1 MRYFSCLLK
10 NIPFNKLVNIVLLT
24 SLLLTSCTMPLKP
37 SIEVGDQQSVGRAF
51 YWNTYTIPTFTR
63 PTANTGTHTEQ
74 NFVPVFPE
82 IVEAP
87 VQDGE
92 EVFTNDAY
100 FVQEMEVAPN
110 ASNINGTGNLVI
122 APVIPIEESYS
133 NTFPKVDPKLV
144 PINNFIN
151 QYISDDRK
159 ILIDGENTNLGLVT
173 EYNSVQDEVLIVWV
187 NGETNSF
194 EGRLI
199 SPEGE
204 LLGEKIFIENVDQA
218 HKIKLTYSSES
229 DSYLLTWISTN
240 EGVSN
245 EEYCNQYY
253 CVTID
258 QHETDL
264 YALSISGDLQTI
276 GSPILITSQLTTA
289 HEASLMIQEV
299 YNIAYNSI
307 DDKFLIAWQQDRGG
321 IHDLIYVSANHVML
335 QQLNTN
341 GSPVGAAISV
351 PGIMD
356 SDISLA
362 YNSNANTYLLVYSR
376 WGFSCYSCGS
386 NGYYAL
392 WSKEISGDLNQ
403 VGIERLLASSIGG
416 HNTLADIAYSPSI
429 NAYQVVWWNTYNYY
443 PQWQGD
449 IYTIKTSAQ
458 GVPSSILK
466 IDTNLNPNGPQ
477 LAYNSYLN
485 QFFVWTGLEEG
496 GIDNY
501 GISHGIYLDP
511 QTNQFNRIV
520 LSDEGGAKISAVSS
534 AMMASWISAWIFG
547 GRVYA
552 MFTLPVSSPS
562 SLALNN
568 DCAASEECLL
578 GAQSNATGQW
588 GKPINTKTGGMY
600 YQTTD
605 ISVPTSLGE
614 LRFFRTYSSL
624 AIDLYASNLGFGWTN
639 NLDSYLIQP
648 SDSGGEDGKIFVK
661 LHTANQ
667 YTFQIKPDGT
677 YRPAAGVVGQLK
689 FTNNLFLLKLPD
701 QMEYIF
707 DTNGRLLTR
716 KDAMGHEWNYAY
728 NLNGQIDQVSADSG
742 GRYLDM
748 SYDSLGRI
756 IEVVDHTGRN
766 VTYGYDENGNLIS
779 MTDVMGEV
787 WTYEYDNAHRLT
799 QVLDP
804 LGNVLEKTEYDEQ
817 GRAIKQWDGEGNLL
831 GTIIYNA
838 DGTTTIIDPFEHTQT
853 HTYDSRLTLVSDEDG
868 VGGKTQKSY
877 DYNFRPTNITDAGDA
892 TTHLVWSEDGASLLG
907 VIDAEG
913 GQTDITYDS
922 LNNPTSV
929 IDPMGY
935 LTTYEYDGT
944 LLTSTT
950 NALGQ
955 ETSYTYTSGGFLE
968 SVTDPLGNTTTY
980 TYDAYGQRTSMT
992 DTLENTWTYAYD
1004 SLGRLID
1011 TTDPLGRI
1019 QHNEYDIAGRLTRSI
1034 RNYDPNKSQNED
1046 NLWNIVTEYEYD
1058 ARGNQTS
1065 VIDTLGRETQ
1075 YEYDAAGR
1083 LVKTIDPAGN
1093 ETTNI
1098 YNEAGQLIATTDALG
1113 RETTYVYDATG
1124 RLVSTTDALDN
1135 TTSTIYNPD
1144 GTVASTSDALGR
1156 MTSFTYDDLKRV
1168 LTVTQPNEAVTTNVY
1183 DDNGNL
1189 ISVTD
1194 ALNQTTYYEYDALG
1208 RVIKT
1213 TDPLENFTENFYDDA
1228 GRLVQSI
1235 DARGNATTYEYDD
1248 AGRQISI
1255 TDALGNSTSYEYD
1268 DLGRRTAV
1276 IDAAENRTEYTYD
1289 ALDRVI
1295 AVTDPLG
1302 NTITTEYNAL
1312 GQVIQR
1318 TDANGNETTFAYNA
1332 LGQTTSQTDALG
1344 YVTSFAYD
1352 EVGNRLSAT
1361 DARGSVTYTQY
1372 DALNRP
1378 VVAIDPLGNASSTTY
1393 DPAGQVVASTNANQ
1407 ETVAFTYTVSGQQ
1420 ETITDPLGNV
1430 ITYEYDLLGRLISQ
1444 TDANGI
1450 VTAYEYDALSRL
1462 TAVIEN
1468 YKPGFEPN
1476 HEINVRTEYT
1486 YDENGNRLTITDG
1499 NDNTT
1504 TFTYDELNRLL
1515 TETDALGNE
1524 WSYAYDEL
1532 GNRIAMTDA
1541 NGAITSYDYDESR
1554 RLTGIEYADD
1564 NDVAFTYD
1572 AGGRRTEMTDGVGMT
1587 SWTYD
1592 ELNRPTEITD
1602 PFGTTIVN
1610 VYDAVGNRVGM
1621 SYPNMDVEYVYDA
1634 ANRLTTVYDRT
1645 KNTHYEYDPVG
1656 RLQKILRPN
1665 GVNSTYTYDSAG
1677 HLTQLRHATIESE
1690 LSSFRYTYDNV
1701 GNRLQAV
1708 ERSQIAGAGPT
1719 IRLTVVDTS
1728 GALQLGKAVQV
1739 YDGETETSY
1748 QTITDANGQA
1758 VFTLPV
1764 GSYRFRVEIDDVPF
1778 WSGEENHCTIGECRD
1793 LIIIVPE
1800 PVYVTVWDGENSI
1813 PDQEV
1818 FAYQDGQYTGYHG
1831 TTEADGG
1838 FLLRLPEGEY
1848 SFKTEY
1854 NGHEYWSEG
1863 VCLLPGCREA
1873 TINVNPSVI
1882 VTVLDNLNLQ
1892 QPGVEVV
1899 AFDGETET
1907 EYSGVTDENGQVQLN
1922 LPDES
1927 YRFRAEF
1934 NGAYYWS
1941 GTENHCTVPEC
1952 LSATVNVILPVVVT
1966 VLDVAESPQAG
1977 LTVSAFDGETDT
1989 GLSAVTDEDGRAF
2002 IANLQAGDYRFKTT
2016 YNAVEYWSDVQDHCA
2031 IPECT
2036 GASITVGSMGFLPST
2051 IFASVKPTTALHP
2064 VYALGQS
2071 PRPLL
2076 APPNDVTVTVLN
2088 TAEEPQ
2094 EGLTVYAFDGE
2105 TYTGFSG
2112 ITDSAGEVLF
2122 TLPDGN
2128 YHFSA
2133 DLNGTAFW
2141 SAAENHCEVP
2151 GCDTADIVVTIPMTV
2166 TVANTD
2172 EAPQEGLEVQ
2182 VFDGETFTGFSGITD
2197 ASGEVNLTLPI
2208 GAYRFRTVVN
2218 GTYFWSHTENHC
2230 EMPGCESAAIT
2241 VTKPVTVTVK
2251 DTDETSKEGVDVFAF
2266 DGETF
2271 TGYQGVTDANGEV
2284 QFTLPQG
2291 FYRFRADLSGTQ
2303 FWSGEENHC
2312 TIPSCEED
2320 VNLITV
2326 TKPILVTVLDENA
2339 DPYAGFEVYAFDG
2352 FAPTGHHVLTDENGQ
2367 AMLTLPFGEYR
2378 FAADIRGTLFW
2389 SWEENHCGVPGC
2401 EFVSV
2406 SIPGGYEYEE
2416 VTIDYTYDSLYRL
2429 TEASYSNGILYQYG
2443 YDAVGN
2449 RLSQNSYIY
2458 ESESDFDY
2466 TYDAANRLVEVNEIG
2481 YMWDANGNLLSDGV
2495 NTYEYDSAN
2504 RLINMYRIEQWGWGA
2519 DYTYNG
2525 LGDRLTETAPIYP
2538 GSAVWDT
2545 TYYTLDLSAGLTQV
2559 LRASAQEGSDVMTY
2573 TYGLGRI
2580 SQMNLQDP
2588 TPEYFLGDAL
2598 GSVRQMT
2605 DQAGGITFAR
2615 NYDPYGVVT
2624 YTDGTSQTEY
2634 GFTGEQYGDSTQL
2647 IYLRARYY
2655 NPADGRFQSRDTWGG
2670 DYNRPLSLNR
2680 WMYVEGNPINLL
2692 DPTGMKPQVSE
2703 NWKYCSGLSGS
2714 DWKYCSNIIRGLHPE
2729 TTMTA
2734 ADYFLFDEYGP
2745 CYLSNLEE
2753 RLPHSVYFGT
2763 WKEYGWWWHY
2773 LLDLTPGWWND
2784 NGKGHIYFKDVL
2796 TFALAAELSTAI
2808 DTFPDIVGYA
2818 AGAFANK
2825 GRNDGFYKMIGSR
2838 QSVYWR
2844 VNNAVYGAMSP
2855 ELGVPYN
2862 FAEFGSRFGAEINNV
2877 AVNVLKIRG
2886 WGNTILSNTGFT
2898 PEQNLAY
2905 EWGNPT
2911 QYSRDNFP
2919 KLMAALQ
2926 RPDTGTSIDQVL
2938 WYSDDRMAFVVSQAQ
2953 LANLCGGGSCVAED
2967 LDN

>member
-1 MRYFSCLLK
+1 MYSKYIQTIVQVFLTLLVLVSLIIPTGQIQAAPNGTQNKEDMRSSLGEKMAVSMFFSDDLDLEHPEAVKGEHPTISGNAQTPYRTIVCVANCSHTNSGVTVSQVWSEEGESKTFLFKVLCPDWGCPKVDIYYQATLTVDWAVFIPWTSYASLGAGTFYGGGTGAIDHVQCGEHATSGTCTITTSGVIPLEIISPDPSAGYQGWHFNVSSWGGPGAAYQYAYTTFEVTVSLDPNFITGDAEAFCSDECNAESSSQGYVGDPINTNTGAFIYPVEGLVFPTSSELDFNYVYISTAANKYNSIMGNGWTHNHDVRLIFSNQSGGIPGFVLFKHPSGNLYKFFDSGRGRYEPYGGLTSKLEK
-10 NIPFNKLVNIVLLT
+10 NIESLTTYTLRDQNHNIYLFDEDGVLLT
-24 SLLLTSCTMPLKP
+24 YTTSSGKEVTYTYDVSGDLLRVSLDNEARYLDFVYDLEDRLTSITDHAGR
-37 SIEVGDQQSVGRAF
+37 SI
-51 YWNTYTIPTFTR
+51 TF
-63 PTANTGTHTEQ
+63 
-74 NFVPVFPE
+74 
-82 IVEAP
+82 
-87 VQDGE
+87 
-92 EVFTNDAY
+92 
-100 FVQEMEVAPN
+100 
-110 ASNINGTGNLVI
+110 
-122 APVIPIEESYS
+122 
-133 NTFPKVDPKLV
+133 
-144 PINNFIN
+144 
-151 QYISDDRK
+151 
-159 ILIDGENTNLGLVT
+159 
-173 EYNSVQDEVLIVWV
+173 EYD
-187 NGETNSF
+187 
-194 EGRLI
+194 
-199 SPEGE
+199 
-204 LLGEKIFIENVDQA
+204 
-218 HKIKLTYSSES
+218 
-229 DSYLLTWISTN
+229 
-240 EGVSN
+240 
-245 EEYCNQYY
+245 
-253 CVTID
+253 
-258 QHETDL
+258 
-264 YALSISGDLQTI
+264 ISGDL
-276 GSPILITSQLTTA
+276 
-289 HEASLMIQEV
+289 AS
-299 YNIAYNSI
+299 A
-307 DDKFLIAWQQDRGG
+307 
-321 IHDLIYVSANHVML
+321 
-335 QQLNTN
+335 
-341 GSPVGAAISV
+341 
-351 PGIMD
+351 
-356 SDISLA
+356 
-362 YNSNANTYLLVYSR
+362 
-376 WGFSCYSCGS
+376 
-386 NGYYAL
+386 
-392 WSKEISGDLNQ
+392 
-403 VGIERLLASSIGG
+403 
-416 HNTLADIAYSPSI
+416 
-429 NAYQVVWWNTYNYY
+429 
-443 PQWQGD
+443 
-449 IYTIKTSAQ
+449 
-458 GVPSSILK
+458 
-466 IDTNLNPNGPQ
+466 
-477 LAYNSYLN
+477 
-485 QFFVWTGLEEG
+485 
-496 GIDNY
+496 
-501 GISHGIYLDP
+501 
-511 QTNQFNRIV
+511 
-520 LSDEGGAKISAVSS
+520 
-534 AMMASWISAWIFG
+534 
-547 GRVYA
+547 
-552 MFTLPVSSPS
+552 
-562 SLALNN
+562 
-568 DCAASEECLL
+568 
-578 GAQSNATGQW
+578 
-588 GKPINTKTGGMY
+588 
-600 YQTTD
+600 
-605 ISVPTSLGE
+605 
-614 LRFFRTYSSL
+614 
-624 AIDLYASNLGFGWTN
+624 
-639 NLDSYLIQP
+639 
-648 SDSGGEDGKIFVK
+648 
-661 LHTANQ
+661 
-667 YTFQIKPDGT
+667 
-677 YRPAAGVVGQLK
+677 
-689 FTNNLFLLKLPD
+689 
-701 QMEYIF
+701 
-707 DTNGRLLTR
+707 
-716 KDAMGHEWNYAY
+716 
-728 NLNGQIDQVSADSG
+728 
-742 GRYLDM
+742 
-748 SYDSLGRI
+748 
-756 IEVVDHTGRN
+756 
-766 VTYGYDENGNLIS
+766 
-779 MTDVMGEV
+779 TDVLGQE
-787 WTYEYDNAHRLT
+787 WTYEYDVNHLM
-799 QVLDP
+799 
-804 LGNVLEKTEYDEQ
+804 LE
-817 GRAIKQWDGEGNLL
+817 
-831 GTIIYNA
+831 
-838 DGTTTIIDPFEHTQT
+838 IIDPMGVTKARNVYLDGKVIQQFNGEDELVVGLTYTSDQEGNKATIIEDALGNETVHAYDARETLVTQT
-853 HTYDSRLTLVSDEDG
+853 NALESEIQKIYDN
-868 VGGKTQKSY
+868 
-877 DYNFRPTNITDAGDA
+877 NFRPSDILDANGSV
-892 TTHLVWSEDGASLLG
+892 TTLVWSVDGVNLTQ

-922 LNNPTSV
+922 MNNPISV

-955 ETSYTYTSGGFLE
+955 ETSYTYTSEGFLE
-968 SVTDPLGNTTTY
+968 TVTDPLGNTTTY

-992 DTLENTWTYAYD
+992 DTLENTWTYTYD

-1156 MTSFTYDDLKRV
+1156 TTSFTYDDLKRV

-1235 DARGNATTYEYDD
+1235 DARGNATTYEYDE

-1318 TDANGNETTFAYNA
+1318 TDANGNETTFAYND

-1378 VVAIDPLGNASSTTY
+1378 VVAVDPLGNASSTTY

-1444 TDANGI
+1444 MDANGI

-1462 TAVIEN
+1462 MAVTEN
-1468 YKPGFEPN
+1468 YKPGFEPD

-1515 TETDALGNE
+1515 TETDPLGNE

-1532 GNRIAMTDA
+1532 GNRITMTDA
-1541 NGAITSYDYDESR
+1541 NGATTNYDYDESR

-1572 AGGRRTEMTDGVGMT
+1572 AGGRRTEMTDGVGTT
-1587 SWTYD
+1587 SWMYD
-1592 ELNRPTEITD
+1592 ELNRPIEVTD
-1602 PFGTTIVN
+1602 PFGTTVVN
-1610 VYDAVGNRVGM
+1610 VYDAVGNRVRM
-1621 SYPNMDVEYVYDA
+1621 LYPNMDVEYAYDA
-1634 ANRLTTVYDRT
+1634 ANRLTTVYDWT
-1645 KNTHYEYDPVG
+1645 KNTHYEYDPAG

-1665 GVNSTYTYDSAG
+1665 GVDSTYTYDPAG
-1677 HLTQLRHATIESE
+1677 RLTQLRHATVESE
-1690 LSSFRYTYDNV
+1690 LSSFHYTYDNV

-1708 ERSQIAGAGPT
+1708 ERSQTAGAGPT

-1728 GALQLGKAVQV
+1728 GALQFGKAVQV
-1739 YDGETETSY
+1739 YDGENETSY

-1758 VFTLPV
+1758 VVTLPV

-1778 WSGEENHCTIGECRD
+1778 WTGEENHCTIGECRD
-1793 LIIIVPE
+1793 LILIVPV
-1800 PVYVTVWDGENSI
+1800 PVYVSVWDGENSI
-1813 PDQEV
+1813 PGQEV

-1831 TTEADGG
+1831 ATEADGG
-1838 FLLRLPEGEY
+1838 FLLRLPEGGY

-1854 NGHEYWSEG
+1854 NGHEYWSDG
-1863 VCLLPGCREA
+1863 VCLLPGCWGV
-1873 TINVNPSVI
+1873 TINVDPSVT

-1966 VLDVAESPQAG
+1966 VLDATETPQAG

-2016 YNAVEYWSDVQDHCA
+2016 YNAVEYWSDVQDHCT

-2076 APPNDVTVTVLN
+2076 APPNDVIVTVLN

-2128 YHFSA
+2128 YRFSA

-2166 TVANTD
+2166 TVTNTD

-2197 ASGEVNLTLPI
+2197 ANGEVNLTLPI

-2241 VTKPVTVTVK
+2241 VTKPVTVTVN
-2251 DTDETSKEGVDVFAF
+2251 DTDETPKEGVEVFAF
-2266 DGETF
+2266 DGENF
-2271 TGYQGVTDANGEV
+2271 SGYQGITDANGTV
-2284 QFTLPQG
+2284 QLTLPLG
-2291 FYRFRADLSGTQ
+2291 SYRFRADLHGVP

-2312 TIPSCEED
+2312 EVPGCEEEQ
-2320 VNLITV
+2320 NLITV

-2352 FAPTGHHVLTDENGQ
+2352 FAPTGHHALTDENGQ

-2504 RLINMYRIEQWGWGA
+2504 RLVWWERGTGERGGFG
-2519 DYTYNG
+2519 YNG
-2525 LGDRLTETAPIYP
+2525 LGDRL
-2538 GSAVWDT
+2538 WQDT
-2545 TYYTLDLSAGLTQV
+2545 YQNENRTSYSEYTLDLNIGLTQV
-2559 LRASAQEGSDVMTY
+2559 LFDGTTTY

-2580 SQMNLQDP
+2580 SQQSGT

-2624 YTDGTSQTEY
+2624 YTDGPSQTEY

-2647 IYLRARYY
+2647 LYLRARYY
-2655 NPADGRFQSRDTWGG
+2655 NPADGRFQSRDTWSG
-2670 DYNRPLSLNR
+2670 DTNNPLSLNR
-2680 WMYVEGNPINLL
+2680 WMYTEGNPVNYV
-2692 DPTGMKPQVSE
+2692 DPSGNISEQQANDANKIVKELRIYNVFVEVDWGMKIIPTQHRNMQGIMLGGCVWWSGDWDMNELITLRKGVVDLSRAMGGLNKFIHNLGYVNVYKERINSVAAGGKNYFKVNNVDHSLSRWTVVHELGHSWDAYYDWKLSE
-2703 NWKYCSGLSGS
+2703 GLEKFTGGHTGPIRAPIVCDNPAKPGCNTSYYYYGGTPAKGS
-2714 DWKYCSNIIRGLHPE
+2714 DKN
-2729 TTMTA
+2729 
-2734 ADYFLFDEYGP
+2734 FDRRE
-2745 CYLSNLEE
+2745 
-2753 RLPHSVYFGT
+2753 
-2763 WKEYGWWWHY
+2763 
-2773 LLDLTPGWWND
+2773 D
-2784 NGKGHIYFKDVL
+2784 
-2796 TFALAAELSTAI
+2796 
-2808 DTFPDIVGYA
+2808 
-2818 AGAFANK
+2818 
-2825 GRNDGFYKMIGSR
+2825 
-2838 QSVYWR
+2838 
-2844 VNNAVYGAMSP
+2844 
-2855 ELGVPYN
+2855 
-2862 FAEFGSRFGAEINNV
+2862 FAESVAAYVYPNIAEDWV
-2877 AVNVLKIRG
+2877 
-2886 WGNTILSNTGFT
+2886 
-2898 PEQNLAY
+2898 EQKYL
-2905 EWGNPT
+2905 
-2911 QYSRDNFP
+2911 
-2919 KLMAALQ
+2919 
-2926 RPDTGTSIDQVL
+2926 GTDL
-2938 WYSDDRMAFVVSQAQ
+2938 EDYLYYSDYQSTSRWIYVHAVIQTTSDIK
-2953 LANLCGGGSCVAED
+2953 
-2967 LDN
+2967 